1 MFGHPLRDRF
11 AAMRLRWQ
19 AAAMGLTEDQM
30 KQIPDDVLL
39 GAANEAAKQVAVAKG
54 MAEGTS
60 RPILDALG
68 NFFQSIFDWIKS
80 PDGQAFLSALAK
92 ILLSLL
98 AGA

>member
-1 MFGHPLRDRF
+1 MAYGVFWLDSPASDRPHAT
-11 AAMRLRWQ
+11 AA
-19 AAAMGLTEDQM
+19 
-30 KQIPDDVLL
+30 
-39 GAANEAAKQVAVAKG
+39 G